1 MAGFKKSYEKLARY
15 MLYGDCLEVAFRLAG
30 RILFGIDY
38 SMLNARK
45 ATWLL
50 FLKPILAKLY

>member
-1 MAGFKKSYEKLARY
+1 MVFG
-15 MLYGDCLEVAFRLAG
+15 LAG

-38 SMLNARK
+38 SVLNARK

-50 FLKPILAKLY
+50 FLKPILIKLY